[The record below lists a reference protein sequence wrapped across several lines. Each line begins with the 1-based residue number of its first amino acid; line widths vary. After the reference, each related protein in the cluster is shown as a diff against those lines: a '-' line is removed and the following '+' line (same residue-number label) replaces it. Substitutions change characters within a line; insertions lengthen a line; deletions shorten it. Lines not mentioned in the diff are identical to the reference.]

1 MEPKFI
7 LIAVVAGIALAA
19 YIILQNT
26 NWKHKR
32 KRNSAKRVAKKIQE
46 MQNPG
51 RIFGYLRKIDPFV
64 FEEMLLDA
72 FHDCG
77 IQVVRNARYSG
88 DGGVDGHIIVD
99 GRKIPIQAKRYK
111 KHINKDHMR
120 QFSEVVRRS
129 GAPFGLFI
137 HTGLTGKGSY
147 EVAGQGSIVIVS
159 GERLIRLLRRDKAFV
174 LAILRNGMQRRSGEG
189 A

>member
-1 MEPKFI
+1 MELKFI
-7 LIAVVAGIALAA
+7 LIAIVSGIVLAF

-32 KRNSAKRVAKKIQE
+32 RRNSAKRVTKKIQE
-46 MQNPG
+46 MQEPG
-51 RIFGYLRKIDPFV
+51 KIFGYLRKIDPFV

-77 IQVVRNARYSG
+77 IRIVRNARYSG
-88 DGGVDGHIIVD
+88 DGGVDGRIIFD
-99 GRKIPIQAKRYK
+99 GREIPIQAKRYK
-111 KHINKDHMR
+111 KHINKDHVR
-120 QFSEVVRRS
+120 QFSEVVRRT

-137 HTGLTGKGSY
+137 HTGLTGKGSQD
-147 EVAGQGSIVIVS
+147 VARCGSIVIVS
-159 GERLIRLLRRDKAFV
+159 GERLRRLLKRDKLFV
-174 LAILRNGMQRRSGEG
+174 LAMLRKGMQKWSDED